1 MNPRLSQPLI
11 LSGNKPLGL
20 SLTYRHLP
28 EKDPVKAIQNLSKLF
43 DPQQGILGFGEP
55 LVSSF
60 SKKVPGLRTFP
71 GLSGIN
77 CSSPSTQGSLWF
89 LLQGENRSDIFDQ
102 TENLSNILGD
112 AFTPDDQIDTFLYA
126 GGKDLTGYEDGTE
139 NPGGEKAA
147 EVAIIEGGSGIS
159 GSSLV
164 AVQRWVHD
172 LGHFRTHSQ
181 RERDNIIGRRQDTNE
196 ELAEAPQTA
205 HVKRSAQES
214 YTPFAYMLRRSM
226 PWALN
231 LQQGLEFIA
240 FGKTL
245 DPFEN
250 VLRRMMGLDDG
261 ITDALLTFSRPV
273 RGGYY
278 WCPPLTGD
286 RLDFR
291 FLLE

>member
-1 MNPRLSQPLI
+1 MNRYPSQPLI
-11 LSGNKPLGL
+11 LSGNKPYGL

-28 EKDPVKAIQNLSKLF
+28 EKNPKKALRDLTKLF
-43 DPQQGILGFGEP
+43 DPQKGIFGLGEP
-55 LVSSF
+55 LVSAF
-60 SKKVPGLRTFP
+60 SRKIPGLRTFP

-89 LLQGENRSDIFDQ
+89 FLQGDDRGDIFDQ
-102 TENLSNILGD
+102 TERLSDILGD
-112 AFTPDDQIDTFLYA
+112 VFAPDDQIDTFLYS
-126 GGKDLTGYEDGTE
+126 GGKDLSGYKDGTE
-139 NPGGEKAA
+139 NPDGEKAA
-147 EVAIIEGGSGIS
+147 EVAIIEEGMGLS

-164 AVQRWVHD
+164 AVQRWIHD
-172 LGHFRTHSQ
+172 LKHFRTHSQ
-181 RERDNIIGRRQDTNE
+181 KERDNMIGRKQDTNE
-196 ELAEAPQTA
+196 ELPDASPTA

-214 YTPFAYMLRRSM
+214 YSPSAYMLRRSM

-231 LQQGLEFIA
+231 FQQGLEFIA

-261 ITDALLTFSRPV
+261 ITDALFTFSRPV

-278 WCPPLTGD
+278 WCPPITSD
-286 RLDFR
+286 RLDLR